1 MQVVDISD
9 AERAYLER
17 VADDCRQILGV
28 GIEVQALELAANDEI
43 VLRVAYRLG
52 ATGLTSEGR
61 GESVVAAH
69 VALRHQL
76 VVDRIRLGATV
87 LWS

>member
-1 MQVVDISD
+1 MQVVDLSD
-9 AERAYLER
+9 ADRAYLER
-17 VADDCRQILGV
+17 VAEDCRLVLGA
-28 GIEVQALELAANDEI
+28 GIELQHLELAANDDV

-52 ATGLTSEGR
+52 ATGLVSEGR

-69 VALRHQL
+69 ADLRRQL